1 MRPRLPVLGL
11 ALLLATG
18 RVGAAAS
25 EEIQPDRPEVTES
38 ARLVPRGAFQLET
51 GFVFSGQRSAGM
63 PTERIF
69 GIEADLRIGV
79 ARQLEVDIEGDPLV
93 RVRGPQDDTGFGDV
107 TLGVRD
113 RFLEDVDA
121 APWPPSLALK
131 PYVKI
136 PVASEPIGTG
146 RPDFGLYLYL
156 GGFLPPTI
164 STALPPATP

>member
-18 RVGAAAS
+18 LAGAAAS

-38 ARLVPRGAFQLET
+38 ARLVSRGAFQLET

-79 ARQLEVDIEGDPLV
+79 ARQLEVDIEGNPLV
-93 RVRGPQDDTGFGDV
+93 RVRGPQDDTGFG
-107 TLGVRD
+107 TSRS
-113 RFLEDVDA
+113 A
-121 APWPPSLALK
+121 
-131 PYVKI
+131 
-136 PVASEPIGTG
+136 
-146 RPDFGLYLYL
+146 
-156 GGFLPPTI
+156 
-164 STALPPATP
+164 